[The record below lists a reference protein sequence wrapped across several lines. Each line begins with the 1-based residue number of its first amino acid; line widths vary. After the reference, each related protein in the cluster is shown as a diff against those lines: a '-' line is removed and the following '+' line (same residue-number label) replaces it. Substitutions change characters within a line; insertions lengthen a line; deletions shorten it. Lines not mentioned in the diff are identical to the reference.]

1 MALKVEYLTKISD
14 YDMNTKQ
21 EVFYL
26 LARQKFPSEICVEKI
41 RVPSEYQIPEE
52 LPLDSRVAWRISP
65 HKSA

>member
-1 MALKVEYLTKISD
+1 MALKVEYIKQISD

-26 LARQKFPSEICVEKI
+26 LSRKKFPSEVCVEKI

-52 LPLDSRVAWRISP
+52 LPLDSKVVWRISP
-65 HKSA
+65 HKTA